1 MLVSGQRLCQ
11 TVHYYLSCRLELTCY
26 TFAIHLLAQEMKL
39 DVELLRPVMM
49 CKILGQRNATLVG
62 LGRLRRSVNTVR
74 QVLSQTSEP
83 NRRLRCAVH
92 TYVLCF
98 RA

>member
-11 TVHYYLSCRLELTCY
+11 PVHYYFSCRLGLTCY
-26 TFAIHLLAQEMKL
+26 TFAIHLLALEMKL